1 MRLSHVLMVMAAT
14 FLLASEAFA
23 TTTDSNQAK
32 IAQVTSP
39 EGSSQRLLRNHPT
52 TYEDDDSEERGGPPT
67 RLERLNFKV
76 MRRAGTTADDYAET
90 LGIAAAMR
98 EVQRT
103 GRGVLELQMTEA
115 YAKYIKYFSYLKS
128 KKKK

>member
-1 MRLSHVLMVMAAT
+1 MRLSHIFVVIAAT
-14 FLLASEAFA
+14 FLLASA
-23 TTTDSNQAK
+23 TSTDSNQAK
-32 IAQVTSP
+32 ISQASLP
-39 EGSSQRLLRNHPT
+39 EGPSQRLLRTHPT

-67 RLERLNFKV
+67 MLEKLNFKL
-76 MRRAGTTADDYAET
+76 MKRAGKTADDYAEE

-103 GRGVLELQMTEA
+103 GRGVLELQLTQA
-115 YAKYIKYFSYLKS
+115 YADYIKYFNYLKS